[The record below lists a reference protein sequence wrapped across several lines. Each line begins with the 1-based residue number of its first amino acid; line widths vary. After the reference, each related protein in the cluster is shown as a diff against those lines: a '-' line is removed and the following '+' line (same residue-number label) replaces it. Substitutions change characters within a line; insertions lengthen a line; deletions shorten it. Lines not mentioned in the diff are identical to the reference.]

1 MCTDWISEG
10 GIFVDQF
17 GKVDLQMRCLNPLV
31 WFLPMVTALPFESV
45 DTNDAMEMLQTKAS
59 KKRSSTGTV
68 LDLEYSTYRLLLHVR
83 IGSLPAHK
91 LLLDTGS
98 STVAFCNM
106 TLPST
111 LPGANQTQFKAC
123 EQYGPSGPNG
133 YFKDGYVGPF
143 FSGSLRLKALQSE
156 LEISKAL
163 FAVFAEGSCSP
174 QMCLDQPSQGIFGI
188 AYRQR
193 NKVYP
198 HDEDLSSMC
207 VKKSSTDLQILC
219 PSTKASL
226 LPPLMQ
232 ELRLTSDG
240 SELLGIYWSG
250 AASGNLFLGP
260 AAVETPYYE
269 GENGPQTAY
278 LLDASPGASGWY
290 NVNVLKI
297 KIGDIEYQGFDCI
310 KHARA
315 CIVDTGTPVI
325 LLPYELSDSMEA
337 LGQTASSKMKVH
349 LAGVSGDVVLDF
361 DLDQLLS
368 TGLVGIVNPPKAFWD
383 PLMVLGLPIWAHY
396 YTMFN
401 LTADT
406 VSFTYHS

>member
-1 MCTDWISEG
+1 
-10 GIFVDQF
+10 
-17 GKVDLQMRCLNPLV
+17 MRVFPIV
-31 WFLPMVTALPFESV
+31 WLAMVTALPLEFG

-59 KKRSSTGTV
+59 KKRSRTGSV
-68 LDLEYSTYRLLLHVR
+68 LDLEYSSYRLLLHVR
-83 IGSLPAHK
+83 VGSLPAQK

-123 EQYGPSGPNG
+123 EQYGPSGPDG

-143 FSGSLRLKALQSE
+143 FSGSLRLKASQSE
-156 LEISKAL
+156 LQISQAL

-174 QMCLDQPSQGIFGI
+174 QMCLDQPSQGIFGV

-198 HDEDLSSMC
+198 HDEDLSSVC

-219 PSTKASL
+219 PSTKASS

-232 ELRLTSDG
+232 DLRLTSDG

-250 AASGNLFLGP
+250 AAKGNLFLGP

-269 GENGPQTAY
+269 GETGPQKAY
-278 LLDASPGASGWY
+278 LLDASPDASGWY

-297 KIGDIEYQGFDCI
+297 KIDDIEYQSFDCT

-325 LLPYELSDSMEA
+325 LLPYELSMET
-337 LGQTASSKMKVH
+337 LGQAGSSKMEVH

-368 TGLVGIVNPPKAFWD
+368 TGLVGVVGPPKAFWD
-383 PLMVLGLPIWAHY
+383 PLMVLGLPLWAHY